1 MDAANRD
8 DPQAVSHYAVAIFEY
23 LREAEVGSIPA
34 CSGGVL
40 GIWSLYGV
48 FATPQSPGNLHVP
61 STLTAHSC
69 PAPQLLRRPNAN
81 YLASQP
87 EINAK
92 MRTILVD
99 WLVEVSEEYRMV
111 PDTLYHA
118 VSNLDRVLSGQR
130 VARSQLQLVGITCM
144 WIAAKYE
151 EIYPP
156 NVSEFSY
163 ITDNTYSRE
172 ELVSM
177 EEEVLKKLKYELTVP
192 TPKTFLRRLLQ
203 VCGGAL
209 RVRKGD
215 VGRCR
220 QAAARGK
227 HTAKADPN
235 PIYIRISSHCVW
247 CWPRCCTFGGGEVLV
262 SLAANVANTSQ
273 LAPTTHAANA
283 FAAPTAFLRLPS
295 LPPYPRRRRCAARTT
310 SCTSCPTT

>member
-1 MDAANRD
+1 MGQHTD
-8 DPQAVSHYAVAIFEY
+8 
-23 LREAEVGSIPA
+23 
-34 CSGGVL
+34 
-40 GIWSLYGV
+40 
-48 FATPQSPGNLHVP
+48 
-61 STLTAHSC
+61 STLR
-69 PAPQLLRRPNAN
+69 PAPQLLRRPNPN
-81 YLASQP
+81 YLATQP

-203 VCGGAL
+203 VCRGAL
-209 RVRKGD
+209 RHRNGD
-215 VGRCR
+215 LGRCR
-220 QAAARGK
+220 LVPATGNTGQKRPK
-227 HTAKADPN
+227 
-235 PIYIRISSHCVW
+235 SHLY
-247 CWPRCCTFGGGEVLV
+247 PYGLT
-262 SLAANVANTSQ
+262 
-273 LAPTTHAANA
+273 
-283 FAAPTAFLRLPS
+283 LRLGVGHTV
-295 LPPYPRRRRCAARTT
+295 RFKGG
-310 SCTSCPTT
+310 